1 MKRASRVLER
11 EPGGRDV
18 VGQGVLAPSPPR
30 RGLSNKS
37 LVSSGVSPPL
47 CVQIARTL
55 GGCWGRPDREPAVW
69 DTER

>member
-1 MKRASRVLER
+1 MPER

-37 LVSSGVSPPL
+37 PVSSGVSPPL
-47 CVQIARTL
+47 CVQIVRTL
-55 GGCWGRPDREPAVW
+55 GGRWGRPDRELAVR